1 MAEPIRF
8 RRHPLGRWPG
18 LRTLRALILREM
30 ATSYGR
36 SPGGFL
42 WTVLEPVGGI
52 ALLTVIFSLAVR
64 VPPMG
69 TSFALFYATGLLP
82 FLMFLDVSRK
92 IAQSL
97 SFSKQLLFYPG
108 VTFTDAIFAR
118 LVLACVVHALVF
130 TIVLFGIVIY
140 DQVDVILDLPAVV
153 TAFALAA
160 ALGLGT
166 GCMNCFLM
174 RRFPVWA
181 NVWSIATRPLFLL
194 SCIFMPFDSV
204 PTGFRDVLWYN
215 PIIHIVGMNRSAF
228 YPTYRADYVDPV
240 YVLLIA
246 AILFALGLS
255 LLFKWHRDLVLR

>member
-1 MAEPIRF
+1 MTEA
-8 RRHPLGRWPG
+8 RRHPLSRFPAF
-18 LRTLRALILREM
+18 RALGALIFREM

-36 SPGGFL
+36 SPGGFV

-52 ALLTVIFSLAVR
+52 ALLTVIFSMAVR

-69 TSFALFYATGLLP
+69 SSFALFYATGLLP

-108 VTFTDAIFAR
+108 VTFVDAIMAR
-118 LVLACVVHALVF
+118 FVLCCVVHALVF
-130 TIVLFGIVIY
+130 VIVLSGIIAY
-140 DQVDVILDLPAVV
+140 DRVDLILDLPRVV
-153 TAFALAA
+153 LAFLMAA
-160 ALGLGT
+160 GLGLGV

-174 RRFPVWA
+174 RRFPLWSNIWA
-181 NVWSIATRPLFLL
+181 IATRPLFLV

-204 PTGFRDVLWYN
+204 PQGFRDVLWFN

-228 YPTYRADYVDPV
+228 YSTYRADYVEPV
-240 YVLLIA
+240 YVALVA
-246 AILFALGLS
+246 AILFASGLA
-255 LLFKWHRDLVLR
+255 LLFKWHRDLAQR